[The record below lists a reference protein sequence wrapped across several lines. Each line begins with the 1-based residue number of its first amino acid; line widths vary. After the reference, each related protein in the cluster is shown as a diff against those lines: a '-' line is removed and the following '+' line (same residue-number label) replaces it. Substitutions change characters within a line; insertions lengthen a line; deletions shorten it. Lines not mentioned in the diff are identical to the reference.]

1 VADLM
6 WWPAKGPPKFMQR
19 EKALTG
25 TPDVLESLSERTAL
39 PFRLLGGGSRQR
51 IQDAYNTAHSASY
64 AWMYRSS
71 PAVRTVIDTITRNIG
86 QLDLR
91 LYEELS
97 EAEREPRPEHDAAL
111 SLRYPN
117 EADSQDRWIRQMFKQ
132 FLINDD
138 AYSLMTPA
146 AGAQFSVFSV
156 PTHMVEVSGESLWR
170 ADSYIITKR
179 DGTRDRWP
187 TENIMHWRGENPDD
201 PRIGLSALESIRSV
215 IAEDAALQVAITELA
230 NAGLTEPVYAWRPLE
245 APLIPDPQ
253 TVARLEEDATNKV
266 NQRHRRVSLWQ
277 EGTELRSFGVSPRD
291 AQMFEVRK
299 WAIERV
305 ASVFGVPLGMVG
317 LDDNLDEARTQFY
330 ADTLPPYC
338 ESFTKMLNHRVLV
351 SVYNWTDGCFEFNLD
366 EKHMGD
372 DRLKALVSAT
382 GRPVMLTNEA
392 RAKVNLPPVDGGDEL
407 VTPSNVVVGEK
418 PSVDVMPIQNPNG
431 PAQDGSARDGDLPE
445 VSRRAIGVKSEEYEP
460 ITPLLPAWKRD
471 LDAQHRAID
480 ACQGVVDRHLGR
492 VERALRGKA
501 ALTQKATDRDWQRWD
516 KEFGGDLNTVL
527 AAIAAQEGTSYALK
541 LSGGDF
547 DRSQVEN
554 WLKAMAEESA
564 IAINA
569 TIRSEVRELGL
580 ENAMS
585 KRAQHVESAGASL
598 GAGVTRF
605 AREEA
610 AKQSPGYESRVKT
623 WIPNT
628 TRHAS
633 HAGETVP
640 IGANWPA
647 GFAPG
652 SAPGCRCTMSID

>member
-1 VADLM
+1 VANLK
-6 WWPAKGPPKFMQR
+6 WWPAKGPPKFMQ

-25 TPDVLESLSERTAL
+25 TPEVLESLSERAAL

-64 AWMYRSS
+64 QWMYRSS

-97 EAEREPRPEHDAAL
+97 ESEREPRPDHDAAF
-111 SLRYPN
+111 SIRYPN
-117 EADSQDRWIRQMFKQ
+117 EADSSDRWIRQMFKQ

-156 PTHMVEVSGESLWR
+156 PTHMVEVSGSSLWR
-170 ADSYIITKR
+170 AESYIITKR

-187 TENIMHWRGENPDD
+187 TDNIMHWRGENPDD
-201 PRIGLSALESIRSV
+201 PRIGLSVLESIRSV

-230 NAGLTEPVYAWRPLE
+230 NAGLTEPVWAFRPLD
-245 APLIPDPQ
+245 APLIADPN
-253 TVARLEEDATNKV
+253 TIDRMEEDTTNKLRGRFRKV
-266 NQRHRRVSLWQ
+266 PVMQ

-305 ASVFGVPLGMVG
+305 SAAYGLPLGMVG
-317 LDDNLDEARTQFY
+317 LDDNLEEARSQFY
-330 ADTLPPYC
+330 SDCLPPYC
-338 ESFTKMLNHRVLV
+338 ESFTKMLNPRILV
-351 SVYNWTDGCFEFNLD
+351 GVYNWTDGCFEFNLD

-407 VTPSNVVVGEK
+407 VTPSNVIVGEK
-418 PSVDVMPIQNPNG
+418 PTVDVMPIQNPNG

-460 ITPLLPAWKRD
+460 VTPLLPAWKRD
-471 LDAQHRAID
+471 LDAQHRAIT
-480 ACQGVVDRHLGR
+480 ACQEVVERHFDR
-492 VERALRGKA
+492 VERSLKDKSRQALKTTA
-501 ALTQKATDRDWQRWD
+501 RDWKRLD
-516 KEFGGDLNTVL
+516 REFADNLNEVL
-527 AAIAAQEGTSYALK
+527 AAIVAKEGAAYALK
-541 LSGGDF
+541 LAGGQF
-547 DRSQVEN
+547 DRSQVEHY
-554 WLKAMAEESA
+554 LEQTALGAAE
-564 IAINA
+564 AINT
-569 TIRSEVRELGL
+569 TIRREVRELGM
-580 ENAMS
+580 EEAMN
-585 KRAQHVESAGASL
+585 KRAQHVESAGSSL

-610 AKQSPGYESRVKT
+610 AKQSPGYEARVKT

-628 TRHAS
+628 TRHAA

-652 SAPGCRCTMSID
+652 TAPGCKCTMSID

>member
-25 TPDVLESLSERTAL
+25 TPEVLESLSERSAL

-71 PAVRTVIDTITRNIG
+71 PAVRSVIDYIARNAG
-86 QLDLR
+86 QLELR

-97 EAEREPRPEHDAAL
+97 EREREPRPEHDAAL

-117 EADSQDRWIRQMFKQ
+117 ESDSSDRWIRQMFKQ

-156 PTHMVEVSGESLWR
+156 PTHMVEVAGESLWR

-201 PRIGLSALESIRSV
+201 PRIGLSHLETLRGV
-215 IAEDAALQVAITELA
+215 VAEDAALQVAITELA
-230 NAGLTEPVYAWRPLE
+230 NSGLTEPVWAYRPLE
-245 APLIPDPQ
+245 APLIADPA
-253 TVARLEEDATNKV
+253 TVERMEEDLTNKV
-266 NQRHRRVSLWQ
+266 HSRHRRVMVTQ
-277 EGTELRSFGVSPRD
+277 EGTDLKSFGVSPRD

-299 WAIERV
+299 WAVERV
-305 ASVFGVPLGMVG
+305 ADEYGLP
-317 LDDNLDEARTQFY
+317 LDDDLNVIREDFY
-330 ADTLPPYC
+330 SDCLSPYC
-338 ESFTKMLNHRVLV
+338 EMFTRMLNHRVLV
-351 SVYNWTDGCFEFNLD
+351 AVYNWTDGCFEFNLD

-418 PSVDVMPIQNPNG
+418 PSVDVMPVQDPNG

-445 VSRRAIGVKSEEYEP
+445 VSRRAIAMKSEEYEP
-460 ITPLLPAWKRD
+460 FQVLHPGHKAELER
-471 LDAQHRAID
+471 QHRAMD
-480 ACQGVVDRHLGR
+480 HFKAA
-492 VERALRGKA
+492 VERHFSRFDRVALGKA
-501 ALTQKATDRDWQRWD
+501 ARD
-516 KEFGGDLNTVL
+516 KEIGEKDWKRFDRELAADLNTALHGEVGREGAIYAMKLGGQDFDMRRVENYL
-527 AAIAAQEGTSYALK
+527 AAMSESTA
-541 LSGGDF
+541 
-547 DRSQVEN
+547 
-554 WLKAMAEESA
+554 KAV
-564 IAINA
+564 NQ
-569 TIRSEVRELGL
+569 TIRQEIEELGL
-580 ENAMS
+580 QEALEQ
-585 KRAQHVESAGASL
+585 RAKHVESIGAGLGASM
-598 GAGVTRF
+598 TRF
-605 AREEA
+605 ARDEA
-610 AKQSPGYESRVKT
+610 AKQSPGYEQRVKS

-633 HAGETVP
+633 FAGQTVP
-640 IGANWPA
+640 VGANWPA

-652 SAPGCRCTMSID
+652 AAPGCKCSMSIT

>member
-19 EKALTG
+19 EKALSG
-25 TPDVLESLSERTAL
+25 TPEVLESLSERSAL

-117 EADSQDRWIRQMFKQ
+117 EADSQDRWVRQMFKQ

-146 AGAQFSVFSV
+146 TGAQFSVFSI
-156 PTHMVEVSGESLWR
+156 PTHMVEVSGPSLWR

-201 PRIGLSALESIRSV
+201 PRVGLSVLESIRAV

-230 NAGLTEPVYAWRPLE
+230 NSGLTEPVWAFRPLE
-245 APLIPDPQ
+245 APLIADPA
-253 TVARLEEDATNKV
+253 TVERMEEDLTNKV
-266 NQRHRRVSLWQ
+266 HSRHRRVMVTQ
-277 EGTELRSFGVSPRD
+277 EGTDLKSFGVTPRD

-305 ASVFGVPLGMVG
+305 ATAFGVPLGMVG
-317 LDDNLDEARTQFY
+317 LDDNLEEARSQFY

-392 RAKVNLPPVDGGDEL
+392 RAKVNLPPVEGGDEL

-418 PSVDVMPIQNPNG
+418 PSVDVMPIQDPNG

-445 VSRRAIGVKSEEYEP
+445 VSRRAITAKSEDYEP
-460 ITPLLPAWKRD
+460 VQQYLPERKRD
-471 LDAQHRAID
+471 LDVQHRAID
-480 ACQGVVDRHLGR
+480 VCQGAVERHLAR

-501 ALTQKATDRDWQRWD
+501 ALQRKATYKDWARWD
-516 KEFGGDLNTVL
+516 EEFGRDLNAVL
-527 AAIAAQEGTSYALK
+527 ASLVANEGSAYALK
-541 LSGGDF
+541 LAGGDF
-547 DRSQVEN
+547 DRTKVEN
-554 WLKAMAEESA
+554 YLREMAFGAAEGINGA
-564 IAINA
+564 I
-569 TIRSEVRELGL
+569 RRDLRELGL
-580 ENAMS
+580 EDAMS
-585 KRAQHVESAGASL
+585 RRPQHVESAGSSL
-598 GAGVTRF
+598 GAGAMRF
-605 AREEA
+605 ARQEA
-610 AKQSPGYESRVKT
+610 AKQSPGYEQRVKS

-628 TRHAS
+628 TRHAAY
-633 HAGETVP
+633 AGQTVP
-640 IGANWPA
+640 VGANWPA

-652 SAPGCRCTMSID
+652 AAPGCKCSMSIS

>member
-25 TPDVLESLSERTAL
+25 TPEVLESLSERSAL

-71 PAVRTVIDTITRNIG
+71 PAVRSVIDYIARNAG
-86 QLDLR
+86 QLELR

-97 EAEREPRPEHDAAL
+97 EREREPRPDHDAAL

-117 EADSQDRWIRQMFKQ
+117 ESDSSDRWIRQMFKQ

-156 PTHMVEVSGESLWR
+156 PTHMVEVAGESLWR

-201 PRIGLSALESIRSV
+201 PRIGLSHLETLRGV
-215 IAEDAALQVAITELA
+215 VAEDAALQVAITELA
-230 NAGLTEPVYAWRPLE
+230 NSGLTEPVWAYRPLE
-245 APLIPDPQ
+245 APLIADPA
-253 TVARLEEDATNKV
+253 TVERMEEDLTNKV
-266 NQRHRRVSLWQ
+266 HSRHRRVMVTQ
-277 EGTELRSFGVSPRD
+277 EGTDLKSFGVSPRD

-299 WAIERV
+299 WAVERV
-305 ASVFGVPLGMVG
+305 ADEYGLP
-317 LDDNLDEARTQFY
+317 LDDDLNVKREDFY
-330 ADTLPPYC
+330 SDCLSPYC
-338 ESFTKMLNHRVLV
+338 EMFTRMLNHRVLV

-418 PSVDVMPIQNPNG
+418 PSVDVMPVQDPNG

-445 VSRRAIGVKSEEYEP
+445 VSRRAIAMKSEEYEP
-460 ITPLLPAWKRD
+460 VQQYLPERKRD
-471 LDAQHRAID
+471 LDVQHRAID
-480 ACQGVVDRHLGR
+480 VCQGAVERHLAR

-501 ALTQKATDRDWQRWD
+501 ALKRKATYKDWARWD
-516 KEFGGDLNTVL
+516 EEVGRDLNAVL
-527 AAIAAQEGTSYALK
+527 ASLVANEGSAYALK
-541 LSGGDF
+541 LAGGDF
-547 DRSQVEN
+547 DRTKVEN
-554 WLKAMAEESA
+554 YLREMAYGAAEG
-564 IAINA
+564 INGA
-569 TIRSEVRELGL
+569 VRRDLRELGL
-580 ENAMS
+580 EDAMS
-585 KRAQHVESAGASL
+585 RRPQHVESAGSSL
-598 GAGVTRF
+598 GAGAMRF
-605 AREEA
+605 ARQEA
-610 AKQSPGYESRVKT
+610 AKQSPGYESRVKS

-628 TRHAS
+628 TRHAAY
-633 HAGETVP
+633 AGQTVP
-640 IGANWPA
+640 VGANWPA

-652 SAPGCRCTMSID
+652 AAPGCKCSMSIS

>member
-6 WWPAKGPPKFMQR
+6 WWPAKGPPKFMQQ
-19 EKALTG
+19 KAMTG
-25 TPDVLESLSERTAL
+25 TPEVLESLSERTAL

-445 VSRRAIGVKSEEYEP
+445 VSRRAIVRKSEEYDDFQVLHPGLKDE
-460 ITPLLPAWKRD
+460 LER
-471 LDAQHRAID
+471 QHRAID
-480 ACQGVVDRHLGR
+480 HFKGVVERHFSRFDRI
-492 VERALRGKA
+492 AQGKA
-501 ALTQKATDRDWQRWD
+501 ANGREITKKDWEKWDR
-516 KEFGGDLNTVL
+516 ELGEDLKTAL
-527 AAIAAQEGTSYALK
+527 AGEVGREGAIYAMK
-541 LSGGDF
+541 LGGGDF
-547 DRSQVEN
+547 DMRRVEN
-554 WLKAMAEESA
+554 YLAAMAE
-564 IAINA
+564 NA
-569 TIRSEVRELGL
+569 AKAVNQTVRDEISELGFDI
-580 ENAMS
+580 AMTN
-585 KRAQHVESAGASL
+585 RATHVESI
-598 GAGVTRF
+598 GAGLGTSMTRF
-605 AREEA
+605 ARDEA
-610 AKQSPGYESRVKT
+610 AKQAPGYEARVKT

-628 TRHAS
+628 SRHAAY
-633 HAGETVP
+633 AGQTVP
-640 IGANWPA
+640 VGANWPA

-652 SAPGCRCTMSID
+652 AAPGCKCSLSIT